1 MFIQTD
7 ILEKNGAQKMERCMF
22 INIEDACS
30 FVDNERKTQV
40 SRKPADKEGAI
51 LMTNACFCSVV

>member
-22 INIEDACS
+22 INIKDACT
-30 FVDNERKTQV
+30 FVDNERKTHKF
-40 SRKPADKEGAI
+40 SADLLI
-51 LMTNACFCSVV
+51 RNALY